1 MALADLK
8 APPDSVAPAAAA
20 IDRLDDALVT
30 GFGRLSS
37 AHLEGL
43 AALQRAFAATP
54 LGGELATAIQSL
66 ARSEFVDRHFLVLA
80 AARCALQGAMHDA
93 LLAQA
98 AAALGRPAPTIEA
111 IAPAA
116 NQAAAPQVAVWMESA
131 RQWLMELALA
141 GFANLDVAV
150 ILPFQATL
158 DAIEGEPALARH
170 AALLAGLMG
179 ELLEVFP
186 TRGTPEVP
194 RLRWADLWSRAMVLA
209 AAPPEPLATRP
220 VSGELRVLGTDLRAH
235 DTFATLVVHGV
246 LREAGAK
253 EPRLVRAFLSTFKV
267 DVIDGDELGALF
279 ADIGATLLGALAGG
293 NLLTLKGMAMAGN
306 GDLVWDDA
314 KASAGAKVSL
324 VADAAAALA
333 SAPAARPTLF
343 PADRHPALIEELVW
357 LAGADYAK
365 AMPLPI
371 ERMAECDELGAADLP
386 GSKGMVALLR
396 FDGGRWSLQPIAVDK
411 GKGSPRMVGQGL
423 AAGAKKAGR
432 GSSLAILKERA
443 SKLLRQLPGRKS

>member
-8 APPDSVAPAAAA
+8 APPDSLAPAAAA
-20 IDRLDDALVT
+20 LDRLDEALVA

-54 LGGELATAIQSL
+54 LAGELAAAIAGL

-98 AAALGRPAPTIEA
+98 AAALGRPEPVIEA
-111 IAPAA
+111 IPAA
-116 NQAAAPQVAVWMESA
+116 ASQALPPQVAVWMESA
-131 RQWLMELALA
+131 RHWLMELALA
-141 GFANLDVAV
+141 GLANLDVAV

-179 ELLEVFP
+179 ELLAVFP
-186 TRGTPEVP
+186 TGGTPEVP

-220 VSGELRVLGTDLRAH
+220 VSGELRILGSDLRAH
-235 DTFATLVVHGV
+235 DTFATLVVYGA

-253 EPRLVRAFLSTFKV
+253 EPRLVRASLSTFKV
-267 DVIDGDELGALF
+267 DVVDGDELGALF
-279 ADIGATLLGALAGG
+279 TDIGAMLLGALAGG
-293 NLLTLKGMAMAGN
+293 VLLNLKGMPMAGS
-306 GDLVWDDA
+306 GDLIWDDA
-314 KASAGAKVSL
+314 KASPGGKASL
-324 VADAAAALA
+324 VADAAAALGA
-333 SAPAARPTLF
+333 APAARPTLF
-343 PADRHPALIEELVW
+343 AADRHPALIEELVW
-357 LAGADYAK
+357 LAGADYAQGP
-365 AMPLPI
+365 PLPI
-371 ERMAECDELGAADLP
+371 ERMAECDELTPTDLP

-396 FDGGRWSLQPIAVDK
+396 FDGGRWSLQPIVVDK
-411 GKGSPRMVGQGL
+411 GKAAPRMVGVGL
-423 AAGAKKAGR
+423 AAGAKKTAR

-443 SKLLRQLPGRKS
+443 GKLLRKKS

>member
-194 RLRWADLWSRAMVLA
+194 RLPSPSPPARSAASSASSAPTSALTTPSPPSSSTASSARPAPRSRA
-209 AAPPEPLATRP
+209 
-220 VSGELRVLGTDLRAH
+220 S
-235 DTFATLVVHGV
+235 
-246 LREAGAK
+246 
-253 EPRLVRAFLSTFKV
+253 
-267 DVIDGDELGALF
+267 
-279 ADIGATLLGALAGG
+279 
-293 NLLTLKGMAMAGN
+293 
-306 GDLVWDDA
+306 
-314 KASAGAKVSL
+314 
-324 VADAAAALA
+324 
-333 SAPAARPTLF
+333 SAP
-343 PADRHPALIEELVW
+343 
-357 LAGADYAK
+357 
-365 AMPLPI
+365 
-371 ERMAECDELGAADLP
+371 
-386 GSKGMVALLR
+386 S
-396 FDGGRWSLQPIAVDK
+396 
-411 GKGSPRMVGQGL
+411 SPPSR
-423 AAGAKKAGR
+423 
-432 GSSLAILKERA
+432 ST
-443 SKLLRQLPGRKS
+443 